1 MDEHLKYLID
11 YARDELDEAEHLRS
25 MNVIDDYD
33 VFVRLFL
40 VGKSLVGWDSD
51 KPVDEALELCKKIN
65 ADVMDRIDNSK
76 SIDMA

>member
-1 MDEHLKYLID
+1 MDKHLKYLID

-51 KPVDEALELCKKIN
+51 KPVDEALAFCRKIN
-65 ADVMDRIDNSK
+65 ADVMKAVDSSNSV
-76 SIDMA
+76 DMA

>member
-51 KPVDEALELCKKIN
+51 KPVDEALAFCRKIN
-65 ADVMDRIDNSK
+65 SDVMKAVDSSNSVN
-76 SIDMA
+76 MA